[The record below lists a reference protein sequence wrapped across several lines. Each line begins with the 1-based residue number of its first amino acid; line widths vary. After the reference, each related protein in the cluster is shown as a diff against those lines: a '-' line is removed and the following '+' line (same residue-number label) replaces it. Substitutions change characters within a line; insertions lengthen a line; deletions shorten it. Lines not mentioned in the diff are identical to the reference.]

1 MTRYLFVALLSGA
14 FLTTA
19 ARAEDNPF
27 GYSYT
32 AATEDPGET
41 EISLWATDR
50 RGKDDGHYDAQDYR
64 LEVERGLTD
73 RLQVAGY
80 LNLAS
85 HHVRASA
92 PGSDRIDR
100 DFALQGL
107 SVEFKYR
114 LLDEDR
120 HGIGI
125 ALYAEPGWSRIH
137 SVEGER
143 GTEFELE
150 LKAIFSKSWLDDRLV
165 WAGNLTLEPERE
177 KESEELPEAG
187 EHWANELKTEATT
200 GLAYR
205 FAPNFYAGVEAR
217 YSAVYPDW
225 TNGLHREGYAIS
237 AGPTIAWAG
246 HEWSASLSVLPQIAG
261 GPGAGSLNLDEWEK
275 REIRLKISHE
285 F

>member
-1 MTRYLFVALLSGA
+1 MMTRYLPIALLAGA
-14 FLTTA
+14 SLSTA
-19 ARAEDNPF
+19 AHAEVNPF

-32 AATEDPGET
+32 AGTEEPGET
-41 EISLWATDR
+41 ELSLWATDR
-50 RGKDDGHYDAQDYR
+50 RGKEDGHYDAQDYR
-64 LEVERGLTD
+64 LEIERGLTE

-80 LNLAS
+80 VNLAS
-85 HHVRASA
+85 HHIRG
-92 PGSDRIDR
+92 PGQETIDR
-100 DFALQGL
+100 DFALSGL
-107 SVEFKYR
+107 SLEFKYR
-114 LLDEDR
+114 LLDEGR

-137 SVEGER
+137 SVEGEK
-143 GTEFELE
+143 GTELELE
-150 LKAIFSKSWLDDRLV
+150 LKAIFSKSWLNGRLV

-177 KESEELPEAG
+177 KENEELPEAG

-237 AGPTIAWAG
+237 AGPTIAWSKA
-246 HEWSASLSVLPQIAG
+246 EWSASLTYMPQIFG
-261 GPGAGSLNLDEWEK
+261 GPGGGELNLDEWEK